1 MTDIIRLQSGDTDG
15 KEITRIE
22 AEKMPGEK
30 RGHGCLVVIPRYS
43 RGSCTHSELN
53 AKRMHWQG
61 VVIIRTDIKVR
72 EDNITHAVNR

>member
-1 MTDIIRLQSGDTDG
+1 MTDIIRIQSGDPDG
-15 KEITRIE
+15 KKITRVE

-53 AKRMHWQG
+53 ARRTQG
-61 VVIIRTDIKVR
+61 VVIRRTDIKVR
-72 EDNITHAVNR
+72 EDNIAHAVNR